1 MNTEERIDR
10 YVSGLMEGDERQ
22 LFETEMSQ
30 DKNLEEE
37 VRLQQ
42 EVVLAIQ
49 KKGLRQMMQDKEKE
63 IRTRAARRWIYLP
76 SALLAACLVIGIFFR
91 IGHVRDCKELGE
103 SIVLEAVQMRGESD
117 SDEILDAINA
127 GKYEDAL
134 CQIEALRRQIPE
146 FDLNSEE
153 GQYDKMQFDNQMEDL
168 DWFEAVAYMRMGK
181 VRKARQCLSA
191 IASNPDGVYASRAA
205 EALKEL

>member
-1 MNTEERIDR
+1 MDREERIDK
-10 YVSGLMEGDERQ
+10 YVSGQMDEVEKAA
-22 LFETEMSQ
+22 FESEMNQ
-30 DKNLEEE
+30 NEDFAAD
-37 VRLQQ
+37 VRLRQ
-42 EVVLAIQ
+42 EIVLAVRR
-49 KKGLRQMMQDKEKE
+49 KGVEDVFRAKERE
-63 IRTRAARRWIYLP
+63 IRSHSARKWLYLP

-134 CQIEALRRQIPE
+134 CQIEALRMQVPE
-146 FDLNSEE
+146 FDLTSEE
-153 GQYDKMQFDNQMEDL
+153 GQYDKMRFDNQMEDL

-181 VRKARQCLSA
+181 VRKSRQCLSA
-191 IASNPDGVYASRAA
+191 IASNPDGAYASQAA
-205 EALKEL
+205 EALKAL

>member
-146 FDLNSEE
+146 FDLDSEE

-168 DWFEAVAYMRMGK
+168 DWFEAVTYMRMGK

-191 IASNPDGVYASRAA
+191 IASNPDGAYASQAA
-205 EALKEL
+205 EALKTL

>member
-134 CQIEALRRQIPE
+134 CQIEALRMQVPE
-146 FDLNSEE
+146 FDLTSEE
-153 GQYDKMQFDNQMEDL
+153 GQYDKMRFDNQMEDL

-181 VRKARQCLSA
+181 VRKSRQCLSA
-191 IASNPDGVYASRAA
+191 IASNPDGLYASQAA
-205 EALKEL
+205 EALKAL

>member
-63 IRTRAARRWIYLP
+63 IMT
-76 SALLAACLVIGIFFR
+76 V
-91 IGHVRDCKELGE
+91 
-103 SIVLEAVQMRGESD
+103 
-117 SDEILDAINA
+117 
-127 GKYEDAL
+127 
-134 CQIEALRRQIPE
+134 
-146 FDLNSEE
+146 
-153 GQYDKMQFDNQMEDL
+153 
-168 DWFEAVAYMRMGK
+168 
-181 VRKARQCLSA
+181 
-191 IASNPDGVYASRAA
+191 
-205 EALKEL
+205 

>member
-76 SALLAACLVIGIFFR
+76 SALVAACLVIGIFFR

-134 CQIEALRRQIPE
+134 CQIEALRMQVPE
-146 FDLNSEE
+146 FDLTSEE
-153 GQYDKMQFDNQMEDL
+153 GQYDKMRFDNQMEDL

-181 VRKARQCLSA
+181 VRKSRQCLSA
-191 IASNPDGVYASRAA
+191 IASNPDGLYASQAA
-205 EALKEL
+205 EALKAL

>member
-103 SIVLEAVQMRGESD
+103 SIVLEAVQMRGGAD
-117 SDEILDAINA
+117 SDEILEAINA

-134 CQIEALRRQIPE
+134 CQIETLRMQVPE

>member
-1 MNTEERIDR
+1 MDREERIDK
-10 YVSGLMEGDERQ
+10 YVSGQMDEVEKAA
-22 LFETEMSQ
+22 FESEMNQ
-30 DKNLEEE
+30 NEDFAAD
-37 VRLQQ
+37 VRLRQ
-42 EVVLAIQ
+42 EIVLAVRR
-49 KKGLRQMMQDKEKE
+49 KGVEDAFRAKERE
-63 IRTRAARRWIYLP
+63 IRSHSARKWLYLP

-91 IGHVRDCKELGE
+91 IGNVRDCKELGE

-134 CQIEALRRQIPE
+134 CQIEALRMQVPE
-146 FDLNSEE
+146 FDLTSEE
-153 GQYDKMQFDNQMEDL
+153 GQYDKMRFDNQMEDL

-191 IASNPDGVYASRAA
+191 IASNPDGLYASQAA
-205 EALKEL
+205 EALKAL

>member
-191 IASNPDGVYASRAA
+191 IASNPDGLYASQAA
-205 EALKEL
+205 EALKAL